1 MWIANH
7 HALIKT
13 DHYYRSKHAHDTSCH
28 ATWVSSRMTMVESN
42 MTVSIIY
49 TWLVKNLHNM
59 LFSFALSLVLVFPS
73 WLLLYSDFI
82 AFTFSV
88 SPTSA
93 VFSTQLHKT
102 HRTLWRTSC
111 TVLCILHCQKCYSYL
126 PSTSIISACDA
137 WVSERAR
144 KCKWVQID
152 IRDCDRHIHTYVRT
166 MREFKA
172 LC

>member
-1 MWIANH
+1 
-7 HALIKT
+7 
-13 DHYYRSKHAHDTSCH
+13 
-28 ATWVSSRMTMVESN
+28 MVESN

-59 LFSFALSLVLVFPS
+59 LFSFALSLVLIFPS

-111 TVLCILHCQKCYSYL
+111 TVLCILHCLLICPRPLSSVHVMHEFL
-126 PSTSIISACDA
+126 SVHVSAN
-137 WVSERAR
+137 E
-144 KCKWVQID
+144 CKLTFVTVTDTYIRMYVQ
-152 IRDCDRHIHTYVRT
+152 C
-166 MREFKA
+166 ENSKPCANA
-172 LC
+172 LSNNCLGFNLSPDLSWSHKRPGH